1 MSFIIIKNIE
11 TAKKI
16 KELTFEEKPTIL
28 SNTTYL
34 NSSDKCLVCSGERKF
49 DEENHIFEPLVG
61 HHVKYFPA
69 VIAWVHYKCH
79 KKIHD
84 GKRPELIQYEEGD
97 SAKYYK
103 IKHDNYKS
111 GLAVYKINVDN

>member
-1 MSFIIIKNIE
+1 MSFIIIKNTE

-16 KELTFEEKPTIL
+16 EELSFEEKPTIL

-103 IKHDNYKS
+103 IKHENLEAK
-111 GLAVYKINVDN
+111 N